1 MNLGAAILTVAVL
14 MGLKV
19 SVVVM
24 FPLPLVGAQ
33 MGVWSMESVIVGFT
47 GIYLVLACM
56 ILCYPLAG
64 AQDAVLRQEAPGA
77 RALGALAQRAGHA
90 RHAARRR

>member
-56 ILCYPLAG
+56 ILSTRCSVLKMMFFGKKRAG
-64 AQDAVLRQEAPGA
+64 AHPLR
-77 RALGALAQRAGHA
+77 ALAQRAGHA
-90 RHAARRR
+90 GHAARRR